1 VAVMAGREVDE
12 TGLPITSMAGAM
24 AEAVD
29 SFQEGGRQTGGIPK
43 RRMAEG
49 SSLNATGNLP
59 AGTLAGGGD
68 MAGDI
73 LGDRDG
79 VVAEVADD
87 PDVRHRAVSAV
98 SAVSAVGAVG
108 AVGVPS
114 VPVAVP
120 STGSAPARRDSLAR
134 VSANRTGRL
143 ATGTGTMP
151 AMSTESASPQ
161 KKYAPEARIADA
173 GSGVVD
179 LVAFDS
185 DVTSETPTISFDGD
199 DAEADDAEPGD
210 VIVDPAAVDARMLE
224 LGREWFDIE
233 SFRPG
238 QALAIRNVLAGIDT
252 LAIMPTGAGKSLC
265 YQLPALELDGVTL
278 VVSPLI
284 ALMKDQH
291 DKLDLLGIDVL
302 RLDSTLSPR
311 DEQIALARL
320 SDGRPC
326 IAYVTPER
334 LGEPRFRE
342 RLAGVRVAL
351 FVVDEAHCISQWG
364 HDFRPAYLGLGDA
377 VRALGMPPVLALTAT
392 APSKV
397 KDDILAQLGIP
408 EASVIDIGLD
418 RPNLR
423 YHVFKASS
431 ERKKQALLL
440 RLLERQ
446 QGCGIIYAATVKTV
460 DALADF
466 LAEHGVQ
473 CGRYHGRMR
482 AKERERVQSAFMD
495 RSTPRIMVATNA
507 FGLGV
512 DKQDIR
518 FVIHYNFPGSLESY
532 YQEAGRAGRD
542 GRPANCVLLY
552 QPEDKRIQSFFL
564 GGRYPTPEQTRAVA
578 EALIGL
584 SRAQAPA
591 AADGAD
597 GAPPWMRAPTDAE
610 LVSIK
615 DIAEKADTPAKK
627 ARVVLSF
634 LKEVGFAS
642 EAPGARFAPL
652 TVEPPSI
659 SELARA
665 TTRYEQKRA
674 QDRARLQSMLRYSQS
689 HLCRARLL
697 VTYFGYTDGPVCG
710 VCDNCQRAKK
720 QAEAAEA
727 RESASVSSVAAAL
740 AARRAAASSEPVDA
754 RRALLEEAM
763 VRRQARAGRARA
775 LKIER
780 ARKITSPGALLKGDL
795 VRHAAWGDGEVV
807 RVVGDSALAFFPGH
821 GEKLLKASFL
831 EKLVP

>member
-1 VAVMAGREVDE
+1 MAGRTSDD
-12 TGLPITSMAGAM
+12 TDLP
-24 AEAVD
+24 
-29 SFQEGGRQTGGIPK
+29 
-43 RRMAEG
+43 
-49 SSLNATGNLP
+49 
-59 AGTLAGGGD
+59 
-68 MAGDI
+68 
-73 LGDRDG
+73 DG
-79 VVAEVADD
+79 VVETPAAPEG
-87 PDVRHRAVSAV
+87 PSRHRRISDGVSMR
-98 SAVSAVGAVG
+98 SLGRG
-108 AVGVPS
+108 TGPMT
-114 VPVAVP
+114 AVP
-120 STGSAPARRDSLAR
+120 PREVELDADGTPVEVPAVDMDIELA
-134 VSANRTGRL
+134 AL
-143 ATGTGTMP
+143 D
-151 AMSTESASPQ
+151 
-161 KKYAPEARIADA
+161 ADQ
-173 GSGVVD
+173 
-179 LVAFDS
+179 L
-185 DVTSETPTISFDGD
+185 
-199 DAEADDAEPGD
+199 
-210 VIVDPAAVDARMLE
+210 DARMLE
-224 LGREWFDIE
+224 LGREWFDIQY
-233 SFRPG
+233 FRPG
-238 QALAIRNVLAGIDT
+238 QALAIRNVIGGLDT

-291 DKLDLLGIDVL
+291 DKLAVLNIDVL

-311 DEQIALARL
+311 DEATALARL

-377 VRALGMPPVLALTAT
+377 VRALGRPPILALTAT
-392 APSKV
+392 APPKV

-423 YHVFKASS
+423 YHVIQAST

-440 RLLERQ
+440 RLLDRQ
-446 QGCGIIYAATVKTV
+446 SGCGIIYAATVKAV

-466 LAEHGVQ
+466 LASSGIE

-482 AKERERVQSAFMD
+482 AKERERVQTAFMD
-495 RSTPRIMVATNA
+495 HGDPRLMVATNA

-542 GRPANCVLLY
+542 GKPANCVLLY

-578 EALIGL
+578 EALIAIYLRG
-584 SRAQAPA
+584 AAPVA
-591 AADGAD
+591 LEPDEASFV
-597 GAPPWMRAPTDAE
+597 P
-610 LVSIK
+610 LK

-634 LKEVGFAS
+634 LKEVGFAA

-652 TVEPPSI
+652 TDAPPSLE
-659 SELARA
+659 ELARA

-674 QDRARLQSMLRYSQS
+674 QDRARLAAILRYAQS
-689 HLCRARLL
+689 HLCRTRLL
-697 VTYFGYTDGPVCG
+697 VTYFGYTDAEPCG
-710 VCDNCQRAKK
+710 LCDNCQRAQK
-720 QAEAAEA
+720 QAQEQAAA
-727 RESASVSSVAAAL
+727 TGSSPGIRRPPVGTTPPINTASAASVAPVTGEDSG
-740 AARRAAASSEPVDA
+740 AARRALVSEAMA
-754 RRALLEEAM
+754 RRA
-763 VRRQARAGRARA
+763 ARGTRPRA

-780 ARKITSPGALLKGDL
+780 SRRTTSPGALLKGDL
-795 VRHAAWGDGEVV
+795 VRHAQWGEGEVV

-831 EKLVP
+831 ERVGGLPR